1 MLLIVDNGSSA
12 KRYLINE
19 LIDISLM
26 NSFIWT
32 QNYLLFLIYLDYRI
46 SNEFLSCEIC
56 DDIMIIVVARPISD
70 QYPESEMVRKIG

>member
-1 MLLIVDNGSSA
+1 
-12 KRYLINE
+12 
-19 LIDISLM
+19 M
-26 NSFIWT
+26 NSFIWI

-70 QYPESEMVRKIG
+70 QYPESELVREIWLGFRGSQWMF